1 MKVSIL
7 HRTGRLGLRSYE
19 RGRPCVWRRI
29 LCGITLLI
37 VTGFVLWTPA
47 HAYRD
52 SEQKPKAKKSD
63 SGGKKGG
70 GPKASAAP
78 PSAPVNGR
86 SYEDIIAQSGPARRR
101 AWAARPIVGASEKLL
116 VAVVRGQAFTSADG
130 GSTWQGRGQVGS
142 KGDEAVA
149 VGARAGGV
157 WTCVLR
163 SGIVAESR
171 DGGQTWT
178 TTAELATLSEV
189 SGPRAVEV
197 AGVDLAGA
205 WAVVRGWSEPLP
217 SSALLVGDAS
227 GWRLGTKI
235 AGAAVAAW
243 RSDWVF
249 AAIVGSTVI
258 LGSSNGEDHARGVT
272 LSGASLNDI
281 VFVSATQA
289 WIAADSGLV
298 IESRDGGRTWLPR
311 PVLSGQDLDA
321 IGPGDGGITWVVG
334 RSGTRGNLSVNRQ
347 GRPEW
352 TIALQAP
359 APLSRPVRYGSSDV
373 VVLDGAGGVWA
384 ARSLAGPWS
393 KRGNLDQSSL
403 KPAY

>member
-7 HRTGRLGLRSYE
+7 HRTGHPGLRSLE
-19 RGRPCVWRRI
+19 RGDQTVWRRV
-29 LCGITLLI
+29 LC
-37 VTGFVLWTPA
+37 GFVLFTVTGCVHWTPA
-47 HAYRD
+47 LAYRD
-52 SEQKPKAKKSD
+52 SDQKPKTKKSD

-78 PSAPVNGR
+78 QNAPVNGR
-86 SYEDIIAQSGPARRR
+86 SYDDIIAQSGPARRR
-101 AWAARPIVGASEKLL
+101 AWAPRPIIGASDRLL
-116 VAVVRGQAFTSADG
+116 VAVVRGSAFSSADG
-130 GSTWQGRGQVGS
+130 GATWHGRGPVASQ
-142 KGDEAVA
+142 GDEAVA
-149 VGARAGGV
+149 VGITAGGV

-163 SGIVAESR
+163 SGRVAESR

-178 TTAELATLSEV
+178 TTAELASLSEV
-189 SGPRAVEV
+189 SGLRAVEV
-197 AGVDLAGA
+197 AGVGLTGS

-227 GWRLGTKI
+227 GWRLGTRI

-243 RSDWVF
+243 RSDWIF

-258 LGSSNGEDHARGVT
+258 LGGSNGEDHARGAT

-281 VFVSATQA
+281 VFVSPMQA

-311 PVLSGQDLDA
+311 PVLAGQDLDA
-321 IGPGDGGITWVVG
+321 IGPGDGGFTWVVG

-384 ARSLAGPWS
+384 ARSLTGPWS
-393 KRGNLDQSSL
+393 RRGSLDQGSL
-403 KPAY
+403 KPAS